1 MFKWKTAKNCKL
13 GKKKL
18 YYFLHLTPSCYEN
31 WLWFMLGENIGEYNR
46 KLDIK
51 YSQTTSALGLVPMF
65 GSCSNFE
72 VPIVLIPSILP
83 RSRRPTQCPAGRSP
97 EGGFSAAG
105 SVLVLRWSSFYATLP
120 SSPRMGRGHWM
131 SSSRGIYRL
140 CAVSSR
146 SSKCPAGLVT
156 VSSLSPERCA
166 VTSPQS
172 SASWLS
178 SLDWR
183 VICLPNRE
191 TNYELCHQLTGLD
204 HLEGR
209 VSQLV
214 EYPSTDNQHGW
225 DYNQYV
231 WFYNKNRKKNK
242 RQCYGF

>member
-1 MFKWKTAKNCKL
+1 MVNII
-13 GKKKL
+13 
-18 YYFLHLTPSCYEN
+18 EN
-31 WLWFMLGENIGEYNR
+31 WTFC
-46 KLDIK
+46 

-105 SVLVLRWSSFYATLP
+105 TVLVLSWSGFYATLP

-146 SSKCPAGLVT
+146 SSKCPEGLVT

-178 SLDWR
+178 FLDWR
-183 VICLPNRE
+183 VMCLPNRE

-204 HLEGR
+204 HLEGEGSASLWNIPVR
-209 VSQLV
+209 TINTV
-214 EYPSTDNQHGW
+214 ETTINTFGSTINI
-225 DYNQYV
+225 
-231 WFYNKNRKKNK
+231 KKQERSE
-242 RQCYGF
+242 RQFTDFKTMCQF